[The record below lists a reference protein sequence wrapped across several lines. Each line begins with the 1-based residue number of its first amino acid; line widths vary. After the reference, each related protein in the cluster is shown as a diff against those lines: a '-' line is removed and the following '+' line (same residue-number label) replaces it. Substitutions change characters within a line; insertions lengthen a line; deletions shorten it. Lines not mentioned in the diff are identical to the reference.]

1 MAPWPRAHMME
12 KEGETERNGDGMV
25 AENRGGIRARWS
37 SFHRWR
43 RPLVFDE
50 MCWMVLGRPI
60 VLVEIKGT
68 TKRNQNIPYKNL
80 LLRQTNISKILLTNI
95 VILG

>member
-1 MAPWPRAHMME
+1 MME

-60 VLVEIKGT
+60 V
-68 TKRNQNIPYKNL
+68 
-80 LLRQTNISKILLTNI
+80 
-95 VILG
+95 

>member
-1 MAPWPRAHMME
+1 
-12 KEGETERNGDGMV
+12 
-25 AENRGGIRARWS
+25 
-37 SFHRWR
+37 
-43 RPLVFDE
+43 